1 MEFRTTLQLTG
12 KTSTGFVIPPEV
24 VEALGG
30 GKRPPVVVTINGYS
44 YRNTVAPMGGDYWLG
59 VSAAH
64 RQAAGLKAGD
74 ELQVELELD
83 LEPREI
89 EVPADFAAA
98 LDARPEARRMFDGL
112 SYSNQRYHVERID
125 GAKSAETRQR
135 RIAQTV
141 EMLAAG
147 RKR

>member
-1 MEFRTTLQLTG
+1 LQLTG

-44 YRNTVAPMGGDYWLG
+44 YRNTVAPMGGEYWLG

-125 GAKSAETRQR
+125 GTKSAE
-135 RIAQTV
+135 
-141 EMLAAG
+141 
-147 RKR
+147 